1 MNETTPDI
9 DCCLVART
17 FVLGLYGRSKSQLP
31 LEYSAYLPFGC
42 VPQKHPSNYSPTG
55 SHLTILQLV
64 PLSALVVQS
73 IIGTLIFLH
82 NSQETP
88 PSEAPSSEPPSEAP
102 SETPPSEAPSSEPS
116 SAAPPS
122 EAPAAE
128 PPSEAPSSAP
138 PAEAPSEPP
147 SEAPS
152 SEPPSEAP
160 SEPPPPPPSQPS
172 SVVQSQSEQSA
183 APAIVI
189 I

>member
-31 LEYSAYLPFGC
+31 LEYTAYLPFGC

-102 SETPPSEAPSSEPS
+102 SETPPSEAPSSEP
-116 SAAPPS
+116 PS
-122 EAPAAE
+122 EAPSE
-128 PPSEAPSSAP
+128 QPPSEAPSSAP
-138 PAEAPSEPP
+138 PAEAPSETPP
-147 SEAPS
+147 AEAPS

>member
-31 LEYSAYLPFGC
+31 LEYTAYLPFGC

-102 SETPPSEAPSSEPS
+102 SE
-116 SAAPPS
+116 
-122 EAPAAE
+122 
-128 PPSEAPSSAP
+128 
-138 PAEAPSEPP
+138 PP

>member
-102 SETPPSEAPSSEPS
+102 SETPPSAAPSSEP
-116 SAAPPS
+116 PS
-122 EAPAAE
+122 
-128 PPSEAPSSAP
+128 
-138 PAEAPSEPP
+138 EAPSEPP

>member
-31 LEYSAYLPFGC
+31 LEYTAYLPFGC

-102 SETPPSEAPSSEPS
+102 SETPPSEPPSSEP
-116 SAAPPS
+116 P
-122 EAPAAE
+122 AE
-128 PPSEAPSSAP
+128 P
-138 PAEAPSEPP
+138 PSEPP

>member
-102 SETPPSEAPSSEPS
+102 SETPPSEAPSSQ
-116 SAAPPS
+116 PPS
-122 EAPAAE
+122 
-128 PPSEAPSSAP
+128 
-138 PAEAPSEPP
+138 EAPSEPP